1 MGRTQRRGSK
11 NFIPKTEPMK
21 EKRKQSYN
29 QYKGISLDDMEDYE
43 DDFDMYEDDDKLD
56 E

>member
-1 MGRTQRRGSK
+1 MGKTLRRGSK
-11 NFIPKTEPMK
+11 NFIPKTEPIR

-29 QYKGISLDDMEDYE
+29 QYKGIVEIDDEE
-43 DDFDMYEDDDKLD
+43 WDDEEWDEETLD